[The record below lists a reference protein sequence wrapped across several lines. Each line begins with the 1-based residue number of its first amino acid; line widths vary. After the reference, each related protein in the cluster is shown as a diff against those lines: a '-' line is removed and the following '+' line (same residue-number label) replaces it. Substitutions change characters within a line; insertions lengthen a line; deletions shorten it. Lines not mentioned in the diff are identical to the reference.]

1 MQCEFIE
8 RVCIIPILA
17 DERGNSQ
24 EFSFV
29 PLWHRGSVPEQSF
42 WCKGLKIQGGSKAH
56 PGEPAPLQGPS
67 SALEK
72 TDLEQNIAL
81 SSYCFCSS
89 SAPHLRSVA

>member
-1 MQCEFIE
+1 MQCEFTE
-8 RVCIIPILA
+8 RVCIIPILE
-17 DERGNSQ
+17 DERGIAESSPLCLCGTEDQSQ
-24 EFSFV
+24 S
-29 PLWHRGSVPEQSF
+29 RAS

-81 SSYCFCSS
+81 SSYRFCSS